1 MLCGWE
7 AAECITSFL
16 NSLSLA
22 PHPDTSLGMGLC
34 QPPSEAMIVLSSFG
48 PPAMRPIRANPMM
61 CFQGR
66 IDYRPSGLDCVL
78 TGEERSIADHGVA
91 EKPLVGSFLSW
102 LVLEFLIAKS
112 KIEGFEVSPVTEK
125 SST

>member
-1 MLCGWE
+1 
-7 AAECITSFL
+7 
-16 NSLSLA
+16 
-22 PHPDTSLGMGLC
+22 
-34 QPPSEAMIVLSSFG
+34 
-48 PPAMRPIRANPMM
+48 MM
-61 CFQGR
+61 CLQDW

-91 EKPLVGSFLSW
+91 AKPLVGSFLSW

-112 KIEGFEVSPVTEK
+112 KIDGFEVRTVTEK